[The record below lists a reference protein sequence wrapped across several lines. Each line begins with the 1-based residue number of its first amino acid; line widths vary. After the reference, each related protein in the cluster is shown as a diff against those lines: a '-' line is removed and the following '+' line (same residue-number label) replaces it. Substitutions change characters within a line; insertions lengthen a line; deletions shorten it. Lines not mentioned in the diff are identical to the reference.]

1 MRWFVGLAILAV
13 TAAASLAGQQT
24 TAPAAAPV
32 EVTLSEAIDRALQ
45 VQPAMVQARGDQ
57 RNAGSGMWAAY
68 GEFLPT
74 VTTGGSYARA
84 GGTRLNT
91 QTNQIVS
98 LPAGTTFQGNINA
111 SVDLFR
117 GFKRFGDR
125 SAAYATQD
133 AADAGVV
140 NQRFQVTLA
149 TKQAFYNA
157 LANEE
162 LVRVAQ
168 SQVTRAQQELQ
179 ISIDKLHAGSATRS
193 DSLRSTVDY
202 GNARIALLQAQA
214 NLATAQA
221 NLGRQI
227 GVNQS
232 VRAVPDS
239 ALPELPD
246 TSVLRTSAV
255 QNSPIVEQAEA
266 QARAAGAQVTI
277 NRSSYMPSISAAIGN
292 SYSGLDAPWTSNSK
306 FASGWSARITA
317 SWTLFDGFSRER
329 QMTTARVARDVAE
342 ARAADARL
350 QVSAQLTQ
358 QLAALQTTYE
368 QISIARDNLAA
379 ATEDLRVQNERYRVG
394 AATILDLLTSQA
406 ALTQAEV
413 NVVQTRFNYLIARAQ
428 VEAVVGRSL

>member
-1 MRWFVGLAILAV
+1 MRCVGLAVMVLSAPLAAQQPV
-13 TAAASLAGQQT
+13 ASQ
-24 TAPAAAPV
+24 AAPV
-32 EVTLSEAIDRALQ
+32 EVTLSDAITRALQ

-57 RNAGSGMWAAY
+57 RNAGIGMWAAY

-91 QTNQIVS
+91 QTNQIVA
-98 LPAGTTFQGNINA
+98 AGATTTFQGNFSA

-125 SAAYATQD
+125 SAASATED
-133 AADAGVV
+133 AADAGLV

-157 LANEE
+157 LANDE

-168 SQVTRAQQELQ
+168 SQVARAQQELQ

-232 VRAVPDS
+232 VRAVPDTS
-239 ALPELPD
+239 LPELPD
-246 TSVLRTSAV
+246 TSTLRTVAV
-255 QNSPIVEQAEA
+255 ANSPIVEQAEA
-266 QARAAGAQVTI
+266 QARAAGAQITV
-277 NRSSYMPSISAAIGN
+277 NRSSYLPSISASLGN
-292 SYSGLDAPWTSNSK
+292 SYSGAAAPWTSGSN

-317 SWTLFDGFSRER
+317 SWTIFDGFLRER
-329 QMTTARVARDVAE
+329 SMTTARVARDVAE

-368 QISIARDNLAA
+368 QIAIARDNLAA

-406 ALTQAEV
+406 ALTQAQV